1 MLLNSLKAGTIAATF
16 ALAGALA
23 PVQADTI
30 RIGTVDGEG
39 NLLDNVY
46 WAYTEVFD
54 SILKAQTGGEYEL
67 QVFPNGQLGDLESM
81 LEQVARGSLQIV
93 AGISAGHLQ
102 AYTDIAA
109 VLEMPYVF
117 PSTAVAREV
126 MDGKFGKDLSDR
138 IAEETG
144 VRIISYLPSAF
155 RNFSSST
162 KLIKSPEDMAGMKM
176 RTQQIPI
183 HVAMVEALGANP
195 TPIAW
200 SELYSA
206 LQTGVVDGQENAP
219 YTMLM
224 ANLQEVQKFYT
235 LDHHLLN
242 MPIVAMNEDYYQ
254 SLPDGVKAT
263 IDEAAGEA
271 AFALLGIVKAKE
283 SQDLAVIEDAG
294 VEIYQPS
301 PEEFQMFVDKVQAP
315 VETILADIVG
325 QDLIDELKAAVAD
338 AQAE

>member
-1 MLLNSLKAGTIAATF
+1 MLLKSLKAGTIAATF
-16 ALAGALA
+16 ALAGGLA
-23 PVQADTI
+23 AAQADTI

-46 WAYTEVFD
+46 WAYTEVFN

-117 PSTAVAREV
+117 PSTSVAREV
-126 MDGKFGKDLSDR
+126 MDGAFGKDLSDR
-138 IAEETG
+138 IAADTG

-162 KLIKSPEDMAGMKM
+162 KMIKSPEDMAGMKM

-224 ANLQEVQKFYT
+224 ANLQEVQKFYM

-242 MPIVAMNEDYYQ
+242 MPIVAINEDYYQ
-254 SLPDGVKAT
+254 SLPDGVKAS